1 MTQESTSGVP
11 AETPTDAHRPP
22 APTQTAAD
30 SNEANQ
36 GHAPH
41 AQADNGHPENG
52 HADGTPIHHRP
63 AHSPANS
70 HSGQPVAPHANRGTA
85 SSDAPAGVPSLAE
98 ELAFA
103 ERIAREAATIVNTFY
118 IGSSEVRYKTDDE
131 PVTEADR
138 SANLHILA
146 RLQAKYPDDGI
157 LAEES
162 KDDLS
167 RLTKPRVWIVD
178 PLDGTK
184 EFIARN
190 GEFSIMIGLVMGG
203 RPVLGVVMQPAT
215 GLLYAGALGLGAYL
229 LEDDERV
236 PLHVSKVNQINRM
249 VLVSSRSHRQQIVDR
264 MRKVMKINTERTS
277 GSVGLKV
284 GLIARELADLYVHPS
299 PGCKEWDLCAPQAI
313 LEAAGGRMTDCWG
326 NPLRYN
332 KRDVRA
338 HNGLV
343 ASNGLCHDE
352 IVAQVAAVCEEFG
365 FNEDDGFW

>member
-1 MTQESTSGVP
+1 MTSENQSSPSADSPIEHEWAVAPPAAAEST
-11 AETPTDAHRPP
+11 AEFPRDDSFENPGTDAPP
-22 APTQTAAD
+22 ATLHHR
-30 SNEANQ
+30 
-36 GHAPH
+36 G
-41 AQADNGHPENG
+41 GHPRESDLRTSAPG
-52 HADGTPIHHRP
+52 DGRQPR
-63 AHSPANS
+63 
-70 HSGQPVAPHANRGTA
+70 SGAPF
-85 SSDAPAGVPSLAE
+85 APLAE

-103 ERIAREAATIVNTFY
+103 ERVAREAATIVNTFY

-146 RLQAKYPDDGI
+146 RLQAYYPDDGI

-162 KDDLS
+162 KDDLA
-167 RLTKPRVWIVD
+167 RLAKERVWIVD

-190 GEFSIMIGLVMGG
+190 GEFAIMIGMAIKG

-215 GLLYAGALGLGAYL
+215 GLLYAGAAGLGAYL

-236 PLHVSKVNQINRM
+236 PLHVSHVEQISRM

-277 GSVGLKV
+277 GSAGLKV
-284 GLIARELADLYVHPS
+284 GLIARELADLYIHPS
-299 PGCKEWDLCAPQAI
+299 PGCKEWDLCAPNAI
-313 LEAAGGRMTDCWG
+313 LESAGGRMTDCWG

-343 ASNGLCHDE
+343 ASNGVNHDE
-352 IVAQVAAVCEEFG
+352 IVAHVAAVCEEFG
-365 FNEDDGFW
+365 YNEDDGFW